1 MLGQFTESAVLLYEK
16 LTDLH
21 RDQQAFSEATFGADA
36 ARGPIGA
43 FRHLAKE
50 ATETAD
56 RLEAD
61 GHAPGTQAS
70 APALIEMADCFLLLL
85 DGLRRSGYK
94 FGTLVDA
101 AREKLEVN
109 KKRRWPA
116 PADATTPVEHVREPE
131 PVPAEVTIPAGLTL
145 SGPSAYAQFQ
155 RAVLADAT
163 RAAALPPVAPAPAG
177 RFAADDLR
185 ACVGPFATDFD
196 ATDVRF
202 IVESAN
208 SDAHEGP
215 EWMPYYKAANAVLV
229 AAFAGAVSLIRATR
243 LGKVDPIGRYNLL
256 VKLGRQYCAQM
267 FLVGRGPSGLINPR
281 VQAEVDHQARHWSAD
296 VLAPFD
302 PRRG

>member
-1 MLGQFTESAVLLYEK
+1 MLGQYTESAVLLYEK
-16 LTDLH
+16 LLDLH
-21 RDQQAFSEATFGADA
+21 TDQKAFSEATFGADTI
-36 ARGPIGA
+36 RGPIRA
-43 FRHLAKE
+43 FRHLAKKAAE
-50 ATETAD
+50 AAD

-61 GHAPGTQAS
+61 GHVPGAQAS
-70 APALIEMADCFLLLL
+70 APALVEMADCFLLLL

-109 KKRRWPA
+109 KKRRRPT
-116 PADATTPVEHVREPE
+116 PTDATAPVEHVREPAPAAP
-131 PVPAEVTIPAGLTL
+131 PVAPPAGLSL
-145 SGPSAYAQFQ
+145 SGPSAFAQFQ
-155 RAVLADAT
+155 RAALADAV

-196 ATDVRF
+196 ETDVRL
-202 IVESAN
+202 ICESAN
-208 SDAHEGP
+208 SDPHEGP

-243 LGKVDPIGRYNLL
+243 LNKVDPVGRYNLL

-281 VQAEVDHQARHWSAD
+281 VQAEVDHQARHWAAD